1 MIAWWWTQKMRLKE
15 MTCAPSKGVP
25 FNMAEN
31 AGNIGGRRVCNPHC
45 TIIKWIHFFQCS
57 NIKES
62 CYKKL
67 SYTFRPQIC
76 YGNSTWNVKL
86 FSTHVQN
93 DRKSNQKSQ
102 YQFTCKWKATKEIID
117 IELIVWSLGLLT
129 SCALAQ
135 NFICIINIRGVISCI
150 WEVSCHLAS
159 QSKPR

>member
-1 MIAWWWTQKMRLKE
+1 MMNPENAVKGEWHVLHLRDYLSIWQKMQAISE
-15 MTCAPSKGVP
+15 G
-25 FNMAEN
+25 
-31 AGNIGGRRVCNPHC
+31 AGSA
-45 TIIKWIHFFQCS
+45 IHIVQLSSAFISFQCS

-62 CYKKL
+62 CYKKP